1 MNQIEVIKSIDTF
14 VAKQLHYAEDQYEA
28 KKIEQLLDAYKDQLV
43 GEVKVDAILA
53 DINAGAY
60 ACSV

>member
-1 MNQIEVIKSIDTF
+1 MSQIETIQSIDTF

-28 KKIEQLLDAYKDQLV
+28 KKIEQLLDAYREQLV
-43 GEVKVDAILA
+43 SEVKIDAILA
-53 DINAGAY
+53 DINAGSY